1 MYKLISRRLLMQIP
15 VLIGVTFLVFFIMS
29 LSPGDPAAMILGDS
43 ASPEALEEVREN
55 LGLNDPLLTRYFNY
69 MGDAIKGDFGKSYIT
84 DLSIMDQIIK
94 RFPNTI
100 ILAASSLLVAL
111 VIGIPIGIISAKN
124 QYTLLDNVS
133 TVVALFGVSIPNFW
147 FGLILVIIFSLNL
160 GWLPSANMGKGFI
173 PLIKSLVLPSITLGT
188 WATGMIV
195 RMTRSSMLE
204 VIRQDYIDT
213 ARAKGI
219 KESVITI
226 RHMLKN
232 ALIPIIT
239 VIGLQFGKLLG
250 GSVLTETVFSWPG
263 IGRYVVDSIKNK
275 DTPAVLGSIIFIALV
290 FSLVN
295 LVVDILYAYA
305 DPRIKSQYK
314 QN

>member
-1 MYKLISRRLLMQIP
+1 MYKLISRRLMMQIP

-43 ASPEALEEVREN
+43 ASPEALEEVRED
-55 LGLNDPLLTRYFNY
+55 LGLNDPLLKRYVNY
-69 MGDAIKGDFGKSYIT
+69 MGNAIKGDFGKSYIS
-84 DLSIMDQIIK
+84 DLSIMEEILK

-100 ILAASSLLVAL
+100 ILATASLIVAL

-133 TVVALFGVSIPNFW
+133 TVVALFGVSVPNFW

-173 PLIKSLVLPSITLGT
+173 PLIKSLILPSITLGT

-213 ARAKGI
+213 ARSKGI
-219 KESVITI
+219 KEFTITI

-263 IGRYVVDSIKNK
+263 IGRYVVDSIKAK
-275 DTPAVLGSIIFIALV
+275 DTPAVLGSIIFIAIV

-305 DPRIKSQYK
+305 DPRIKSQY
-314 QN
+314 NRN